1 MCSFS
6 SIGISALASAGLE
19 ACQTRKINAF
29 TWLSTGQNGIQCR
42 LLLAENKPVTK
53 LITSS
58 LSHNYYNHCSLFSPC
73 CFLEYTGFQQSSAR
87 KADFVLWGQEIV
99 QTRPWLCSADLPLCL
114 TPLRSTAYLHVVS
127 QGVRDIPSC
136 LLSRPLGPQRL
147 ISQSRDNMIEK
158 HLQYITQTVKSCF
171 TQIDVYR

>member
-6 SIGISALASAGLE
+6 SIGISALPSAGLE

-73 CFLEYTGFQQSSAR
+73 CFLEYTGFQQSFPR
-87 KADFVLWGQEIV
+87 KADFVLWGQETV
-99 QTRPWLCSADLPLCL
+99 QTLALLSRSPPLPDSTEIYCL
-114 TPLRSTAYLHVVS
+114 PSRGLLGC
-127 QGVRDIPSC
+127 QGHSHC
-136 LLSRPLGPQRL
+136 LLSRPLGPQKL
-147 ISQSRDNMIEK
+147 ISQSRGNMVEK